1 MICAAADLAKT
12 LLPRLLLLL
21 LLHGLKIWVLL
32 PRYHL
37 LLLSLQIWIVTL
49 TSSGNNNGTTT

>member
-1 MICAAADLAKT
+1 LAKT
-12 LLPRLLLLL
+12 LLPRLLLL

-32 PRYHL
+32 PRYRL
-37 LLLSLQIWIVTL
+37 LLLSLLIWIVIL

>member
-1 MICAAADLAKT
+1 MICVAADLAKP
-12 LLPRLLLLL
+12 LLPRLLLL

-37 LLLSLQIWIVTL
+37 LLLSLLIWIVIL

>member
-21 LLHGLKIWVLL
+21 LHGLKIWVLL
-32 PRYHL
+32 PRYRL
-37 LLLSLQIWIVTL
+37 LLLSLLIWIVIL

>member
-1 MICAAADLAKT
+1 MICAAADLANT
-12 LLPRLLLLL
+12 LLPRLLL

-37 LLLSLQIWIVTL
+37 LLLSLLIWIVIL

>member
-12 LLPRLLLLL
+12 LLPRLLLL

-49 TSSGNNNGTTT
+49 TSSANNNGTTT

>member
-1 MICAAADLAKT
+1 MICAPADLAKT

-21 LLHGLKIWVLL
+21 LHGLKIWVRL

-37 LLLSLQIWIVTL
+37 LLLSLQIWIVIL
-49 TSSGNNNGTTT
+49 ISSGNNNGTTT